1 MMDQIYLFSFIC
13 AEIQR

>member
-1 MMDQIYLFSFIC
+1 MDQIYLFSFIC